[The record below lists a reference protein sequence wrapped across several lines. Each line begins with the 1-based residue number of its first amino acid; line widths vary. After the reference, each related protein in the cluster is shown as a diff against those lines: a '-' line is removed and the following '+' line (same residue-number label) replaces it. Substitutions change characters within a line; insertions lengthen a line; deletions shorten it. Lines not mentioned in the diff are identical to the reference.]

1 VRITRGVRTVRVPV
15 GSTTLAVALATI
27 VLRIEWATRN
37 GGGGAGV
44 GAATPVAVN
53 GSRVGIPWWARRGS
67 AIAATLLAGRRNLDG
82 RNLDGR
88 NLDGLEEEVM
98 EERLGALVGKAAHP
112 EAMVK
117 ALTAAGTGQG
127 AVGPVTKA
135 GDRSVVP
142 LVETLFAGGYGGGGG
157 VAGEAESDLGGGGGG
172 GGFGRSRTV
181 AVVEVTPD
189 GMRVKPVV
197 DTTAIVL
204 SALSSAVGLVAVLR
218 RARRR

>member
-1 VRITRGVRTVRVPV
+1 VRIARGVRTVSVPAGPTAV
-15 GSTTLAVALATI
+15 SVALAT
-27 VLRIEWATRN
+27 VRLRMEWATRN
-37 GGGGAGV
+37 SGGGVGV
-44 GAATPVAVN
+44 VAASPVAVN
-53 GSRVGIPWWARRGS
+53 GSRVALPWWARRGS
-67 AIAATLLAGRRNLDG
+67 AIAATVLAGQ
-82 RNLDGR
+82 R

-98 EERLGALVGKAAHP
+98 EEPLGTLVGKAAHP

-157 VAGEAESDLGGGGGG
+157 VAGEGEGDIGGGGGG

-189 GMRVKPVV
+189 GVRVKPVV

-204 SALSSAVGLVAVLR
+204 AALSSAVGLVAVLR

>member
-1 VRITRGVRTVRVPV
+1 MRITRGVRTVRVPV

-37 GGGGAGV
+37 GGCGAGV

-67 AIAATLLAGRRNLDG
+67 AIAATLLAGR

-204 SALSSAVGLVAVLR
+204 GALSSAVGLVAVLR